1 MMINKYTRVILL
13 LITSFS
19 FSGCVV
25 SKVVGESNQE
35 TFIGISV
42 LFVFFI
48 ILGRIGE
55 EFAMVTGSYEET
67 NNIYD
72 DSGRKIGEVGTG
84 NWRSFNPKQLKGES
98 YSDYVQRVKDMDY
111 EGRAKWGNGAFLIPI
126 LVIGVLWMIMNMDEG
141 LTSYKNLNVFLAI
154 LSIILAGLIGF
165 IVSIKLWK
173 LIKLFRKWSGVI
185 IVLWLVFEF
194 IMYLFSK

>member
-1 MMINKYTRVILL
+1 MEL
-13 LITSFS
+13 
-19 FSGCVV
+19 
-25 SKVVGESNQE
+25 
-35 TFIGISV
+35 
-42 LFVFFI
+42 
-48 ILGRIGE
+48 
-55 EFAMVTGSYEET
+55 
-67 NNIYD
+67 
-72 DSGRKIGEVGTG
+72 
-84 NWRSFNPKQLKGES
+84 
-98 YSDYVQRVKDMDY
+98 
-111 EGRAKWGNGAFLIPI
+111 LIPI

-173 LIKLFRKWSGVI
+173 PIKLFRKWSGVI